1 MKRFRFRLEK
11 VLDARSIAERDAQTK
26 LGEAQQILIAL
37 EAKRDEIIAE
47 LDFLSEQQREIL
59 SNGVTAG
66 KAMQHHRWQRE
77 LTKQLR
83 EQNDKCREAEINV
96 AKRRT
101 KLLHATRERQVLDRL
116 KEKRKSEHEKLNQ
129 KEQQA
134 ILDEIGGR
142 CKPSGTRQPD
152 SP

>member
-11 VLDARSIAERDAQTK
+11 VLDARTIVEREAQIQ
-26 LGEAQQILIAL
+26 LGEAQQVLNER
-37 EAKRDEIIAE
+37 EAKRDEIIEE
-47 LDFLSEQQREIL
+47 LDFLSEQQRKII
-59 SNGVTAG
+59 SSGVTAG

-83 EQNDKCREAEINV
+83 TQNDKCREAEINV

-101 KLLHATRERQVLDRL
+101 ELLEASRERRILERL
-116 KEKRKSEHEKLNQ
+116 KEKKRLEHNQLNQ

-134 ILDEIGGR
+134 VLDEIGGR
-142 CKPSGTRQPD
+142 CRPSGTRHID